1 MYFVCSQVHGP
12 ATGWACKGGGRGGGG
27 WGWGV
32 GLEAAVG
39 GIANKLSV
47 RKLWFYVLESLSSN
61 DGDGDENVT

>member
-1 MYFVCSQVHGP
+1 MGLQL
-12 ATGWACKGGGRGGGG
+12 GGLVREEGGGG
-27 WGWGV
+27 GGWGV

-61 DGDGDENVT
+61 DGDGDGDENVT

>member
-1 MYFVCSQVHGP
+1 MFVHKYMGLQL
-12 ATGWACKGGGRGGGG
+12 GGLVREE
-27 WGWGV
+27 GWGV

>member
-27 WGWGV
+27 WGV
-32 GLEAAVG
+32 GLEGAGG
-39 GIANKLSV
+39 GIANKLRV

>member
-1 MYFVCSQVHGP
+1 MGLQLGGLVREE
-12 ATGWACKGGGRGGGG
+12 GGGEGG
-27 WGWGV
+27 GWGV

>member
-1 MYFVCSQVHGP
+1 MYFVCSQVDGP
-12 ATGWACKGGGRGGGG
+12 ATWWACKGGGGGGG
-27 WGWGV
+27 GGV
-32 GLEAAVG
+32 GLEAAVC

>member
-27 WGWGV
+27 WGV
-32 GLEAAVG
+32 GLEAAVC

>member
-1 MYFVCSQVHGP
+1 M
-12 ATGWACKGGGRGGGG
+12 
-27 WGWGV
+27 GV
-32 GLEAAVG
+32 DLEAAVC

>member
-1 MYFVCSQVHGP
+1 MFVHRYMGLQL
-12 ATGWACKGGGRGGGG
+12 GGLVREEGGGG
-27 WGWGV
+27 GWGV

-47 RKLWFYVLESLSSN
+47 RKLWFYVLDSLSSN